1 MAMLGASGCTRKSLA
16 TDAGPTSSSVA
27 ALSSAQNSQVL
38 ARVGSRTITVG
49 DYVAALQH
57 MDSFDRMRYQAP
69 ERRKELLEE
78 MIDIMLLAENARIKG
93 LDKDPRVEQETRE
106 ILRDAVLKQ
115 VRDGAQKPADIPEV
129 DVRAYYEAHRA
140 DFRDP
145 ERRRVSVVVLRSE
158 AAANAALAEA
168 RAGSG
173 ADWGA
178 LVRNRS
184 IDPSAAASGP
194 PELAGDLGFVSP
206 PGDPRGVNTR
216 VPEELRAAVYEIPD
230 VGGVLPRVVPAAG
243 KFYVVRLQSK
253 TPPHDRTLE
262 DASRMIRIR
271 LAQERMRAREE
282 DFVAELAK
290 EYPVAIDD
298 SAIGDVKTE
307 AADAGR

>member
-1 MAMLGASGCTRKSLA
+1 MLGTSGCTRKTPS

-27 ALSSAQNSQVL
+27 ALPSAQSSQVL
-38 ARVGSRTITVG
+38 ARVGNRTITVG
-49 DYVAALQH
+49 EYVAALQH

-78 MIDIMLLAENARIKG
+78 MIDIMLLAENARSKG

-106 ILRDAVLKQ
+106 ILRDALLKQ

-129 DVRAYYEAHRA
+129 DVRAYYETHRA

-178 LVRNRS
+178 IVRSRS
-184 IDPSAAASGP
+184 IDLSAAASGP

-230 VGGVLPRVVPAAG
+230 VGGVLPRIVPAAG

-253 TPPHDRTLE
+253 TPPHDRTFE

-271 LAQERMRAREE
+271 LAQERMRAGEE

-290 EYPVAIDD
+290 EYPIAIDD
-298 SAIGDVKTE
+298 AAIGDIRTE
-307 AADAGR
+307 AADAGK